1 MTVSIHTRE
10 RLVAVDAYELRA
22 RFVFSLYVKD
32 QPLHGQFSF
41 HTQTNIEPACDTWPA
56 KCVSDGNVRTYTF
69 SPHLS
74 LDYVCNLC
82 LSLLETFTLPCL
94 CSSPGVSSAVAHFA
108 RSLTPLTLRV
118 CHHLECPHFP
128 DLQSDRHYMFMTIRI

>member
-56 KCVSDGNVRTYTF
+56 KCVSDGNVRTHSAHIY
-69 SPHLS
+69 LS
-74 LDYVCNLC
+74 IMSATSR

-94 CSSPGVSSAVAHFA
+94 CSSPEVSSAVAHFA

-128 DLQSDRHYMFMTIRI
+128 DLQSDQHHMFMTIHI